1 MHFLVLGAYGLVGR
15 CIVKGLLDETEC
27 QITATGRDPAKLD
40 RLSALRSP
48 RLSVSILDALD
59 RTALTRACGAADV
72 VVNCVGPYIVNG
84 RDIAEA
90 VIEAGC
96 HYVDFAFEQFHY
108 RRIQD
113 LDQQARSRGVALV
126 TAAGEVVGISS
137 VLAAFLGTKLPGMRS
152 VTISAL
158 EGKAEDDEV
167 GFSSIM
173 NGALEPALGNQD
185 FVDGKLIPARMGSDL
200 VVRTFREP
208 YGTMKMLSDPS
219 IDSLVLPERLNVS
232 TVKTYFGLGMDIPFG
247 FFPLMRLLNPYKR
260 RVFYR
265 LAARVIRSMMRKDRA
280 SKEKAGVPVAQMLR
294 VEATSDQQKMA
305 IEMTFRSD
313 FNCTAYL
320 PILIC
325 RMFAEGELTASGLQ
339 PAVDLVTPEKMMG
352 RFEEYRSR
360 GLLDWHTEGPEPIR
374 PQPLPQG

>member
-1 MHFLVLGAYGLVGR
+1 MDGAHAKILILGAYSLVGR
-15 CIVKGLLDETEC
+15 CIVKGLLDESDC
-27 QITATGRDPAKLD
+27 QVTATGRDPSKLSK
-40 RLSALRSP
+40 LSALGNP
-48 RLSVSILDALD
+48 RLSVSALDALD
-59 RTALTRACGAADV
+59 RAALARACGGADLV
-72 VVNCVGPYIVNG
+72 INCVGPYIMSG
-84 RDIAEA
+84 REIAET
-90 VIEAGC
+90 VIEAGR
-96 HYVDFAFEQFHY
+96 HYVDFAFEQFHF

-113 LDQQARSRGVALV
+113 LDQRARARGVALV

-137 VLAAFLGTKLPGMRS
+137 VLATFLAGKLPGTRAI
-152 VTISAL
+152 TISAL
-158 EGKAEDDEV
+158 EGKQEDAEV

-185 FVDGKLIPARMGSDL
+185 FVDGRLVKVRMGSDI
-200 VVRTFREP
+200 VVRSFREP

-219 IDSLVLPERLNVS
+219 IDSLILPERLHVS
-232 TVKTYFGLGMDIPFG
+232 TVKNYFGLGMEIPFG

-265 LAARVIRSMMRKDRA
+265 LAATAIRGIMRKNQAR
-280 SKEKAGVPVAQMLR
+280 KEEAGVPVAQMLR
-294 VEATSDQQKMA
+294 VDAESEQQRMA

-325 RMFAEGELTASGLQ
+325 RMFADGGLRATGLQ
-339 PAVDLVTPEKMMG
+339 PAVDLVTPERMLD

-360 GLLDWHTEGPEPIR
+360 GLLDWRVEGPAPI
-374 PQPLPQG
+374 